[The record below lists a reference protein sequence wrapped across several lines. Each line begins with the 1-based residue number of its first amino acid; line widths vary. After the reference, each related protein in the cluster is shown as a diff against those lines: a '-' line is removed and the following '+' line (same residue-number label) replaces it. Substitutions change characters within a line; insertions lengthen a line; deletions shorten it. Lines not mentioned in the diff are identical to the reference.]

1 MDASHTHCRT
11 QSLSGASP
19 DTLLALRFPA
29 YDQTLSNSDVANF
42 SVFESAPSFG
52 AFLFTSCILAGL
64 QGLPVTGVE
73 EQNVGVANGEA
84 YGVC

>member
-1 MDASHTHCRT
+1 MDASYTNCRT

-19 DTLLALRFPA
+19 EALLALRFPA
-29 YDQTLSNSDVANF
+29 YDQTLSNSDLANL
-42 SVFESAPSFG
+42 SAFESAPSFG
-52 AFLFTSCILAGL
+52 AFLFISCILAGL
-64 QGLPVTGVE
+64 HGLPVTGEE